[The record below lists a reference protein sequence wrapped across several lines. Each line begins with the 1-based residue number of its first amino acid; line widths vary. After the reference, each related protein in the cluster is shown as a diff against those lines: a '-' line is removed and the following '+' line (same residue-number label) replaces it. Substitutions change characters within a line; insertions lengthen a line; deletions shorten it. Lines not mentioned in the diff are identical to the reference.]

1 LLSVATLLIRFRIV
15 SASLMFDENQI
26 VRVGVS
32 LSLPSLGCCQV
43 KRSESKEKEKG
54 GRCARAKGGKNR
66 ERCANNNSSL
76 LPLLCFVIKIHGIQ
90 MQSSISQDSRPS
102 NFVRP
107 LPPTRPAWK
116 LIDSPF
122 FRGPLVTD
130 NFARAQENVSNVS
143 SGALLIGSCCQTCA
157 VAVAAAS
164 QHRI

>member
-1 LLSVATLLIRFRIV
+1 MLSVATLLIRFRIV

-43 KRSESKEKEKG
+43 KRSESKEKGKG
-54 GRCARAKGGKNR
+54 GRCARAKGGENR

-107 LPPTRPAWK
+107 LPELVPRGNLLTRRFFEGHLSPTTLLAHRK
-116 LIDSPF
+116 MFQMS
-122 FRGPLVTD
+122 
-130 NFARAQENVSNVS
+130 RAERS
-143 SGALLIGSCCQTCA
+143 
-157 VAVAAAS
+157 
-164 QHRI
+164 